1 MDIMPFYM
9 VFLQSLPETA
19 ILISLGLV
27 LIGVQ
32 PRLLPVLLTALIT
45 AISCYY
51 IRALPLPPGVNILLQ
66 LPIMIAMLVL
76 LLKIRLSSAV
86 IASFLGIICVSLTEI
101 LFNGLISAIT
111 GIAVLEAV
119 DIPLWR
125 ILFPLPEFAF
135 LIIVILMFKHH
146 GITLFNLSE
155 IDELEHISNDEK
167 R

>member
-1 MDIMPFYM
+1 M

-32 PRLLPVLLTALIT
+32 PRLLPVLLIALIT
-45 AISCYY
+45 AISCYF

-66 LPIMIAMLVL
+66 IPIMIAMLVL
-76 LLKIRLSSAV
+76 LLRIRLASAV

-101 LFNGLISAIT
+101 IFNGLISAVT
-111 GIAVLEAV
+111 GITVLEAV
-119 DIPLWR
+119 GNPFWR
-125 ILFPLPEFAF
+125 ILFPLPEFVF
-135 LIIVILMFKHH
+135 LITVILILKHH

-155 IDELEHISNDEK
+155 INELEHKSNDEK